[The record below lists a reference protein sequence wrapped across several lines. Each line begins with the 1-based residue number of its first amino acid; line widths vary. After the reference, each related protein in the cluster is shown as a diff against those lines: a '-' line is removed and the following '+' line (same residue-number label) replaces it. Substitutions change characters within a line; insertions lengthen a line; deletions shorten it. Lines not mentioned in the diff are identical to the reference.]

1 MAPKSAPKSPTAK
14 SAAKARPGKTTMTKT
29 TKTTKTTAPAPAAAK
44 PKTKNKQTKLA
55 VHRLEQ
61 QINQDFG
68 IVLSS
73 SEEQKIMRAPRKS
86 SLVTLSSL
94 VVKSH
99 LFKFMSI
106 LIKPKHVRI
115 AIQLRLSFQNLF

>member
-29 TKTTKTTAPAPAAAK
+29 TKTKSTAPAPAAAK
-44 PKTKNKQTKLA
+44 PKPKNKQTKLA
-55 VHRLEQ
+55 VHRLER

-86 SLVTLSSL
+86 SLV
-94 VVKSH
+94 
-99 LFKFMSI
+99 
-106 LIKPKHVRI
+106 
-115 AIQLRLSFQNLF
+115 